1 MTVDVEHLPLQ
12 NPERVKSLGVAVTSE
27 EVDTYGRYREI
38 EDRSFRLRTVVT
50 AWESQQTEERRLR
63 RSYGSWILAAL
74 LIQTLFAD
82 AAFLLIGFGR
92 ISIAPWV
99 ANVFLVSVFGQIV
112 TLAVVVVRHLFPEV
126 SSEILRLIEK
136 I

>member
-1 MTVDVEHLPLQ
+1 MADTEYLRVDEWVET
-12 NPERVKSLGVAVTSE
+12 LGVPVTSE

-38 EDRSFRLRTVVT
+38 EDRSFRLRTVVG

-63 RSYGSWILAAL
+63 RSYGTAILIAL
-74 LIQTLFAD
+74 CVQTFLAD
-82 AAFLLIGFGR
+82 VVFILIGVGK
-92 ISIAPWV
+92 IAIAPWV
-99 ANVFLVSVFGQIV
+99 ANIFIVSVFGQIV
-112 TLAVVVVRHLFPEV
+112 ALAVVVVRHLFPQT